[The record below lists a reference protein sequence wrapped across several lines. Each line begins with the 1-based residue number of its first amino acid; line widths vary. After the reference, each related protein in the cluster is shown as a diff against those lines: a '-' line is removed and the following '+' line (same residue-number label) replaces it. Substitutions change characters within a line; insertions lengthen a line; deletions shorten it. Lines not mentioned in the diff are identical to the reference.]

1 MQRIALASVVV
12 FVFVFLFE
20 FLFHGILLK
29 GMYEATAELWRPEE
43 EHEMIYLFLSQLWFA
58 IMVVVIFS
66 RNCEGKGV
74 GEGVR
79 YGILIGLLMA
89 APQLATYCYLPMPLS
104 LTLSWVVASALKG
117 LGAGIVAS
125 LVYRTD
131 AASAQG

>member
-1 MQRIALASVVV
+1 
-12 FVFVFLFE
+12 
-20 FLFHGILLK
+20 
-29 GMYEATAELWRPEE
+29 
-43 EHEMIYLFLSQLWFA
+43 MIDLFLSRLWFA

-104 LTLSWVVASALKG
+104 LTLSWVAGSALKG

-125 LVYRTD
+125 LVFRTD
-131 AASAQG
+131 TASAQG